1 MLPAAA
7 ARHGQQNH
15 GDTGFAGPA
24 VAGGGAL
31 TQTVQARCARLSA
44 VSLAIGL
51 KVEWRRPWGDRP
63 TAFQASGG
71 SGIDHFLARRRG
83 QRQP

>member
-1 MLPAAA
+1 MLPAAT

-24 VAGGGAL
+24 VAGGAL
-31 TQTVQARCARLSA
+31 TQAFQAHCARLTA
-44 VSLAIGL
+44 VSLATGL

-71 SGIDHFLARRRG
+71 FGIDHFLPRRRG